1 MQNGVKDTLKEN
13 SVAKNT
19 QADKVEQTVK
29 DAQKAAGYAVVS
41 ETAGINKI
49 NNSDLNKDA
58 VVSDAG
64 KLGKAADEKQA
75 ETVNFNLDDAAL
87 QGLSKEGSANLAK
100 LFNTSL
106 AVANEGTENQNIN
119 TNPKNES
126 KPVTTWDAVRQAAGA
141 GDKSVKIKGNIT
153 ASDNLNVI
161 GNLTIEGVDGAT
173 LSLGQNS
180 IVNNGNLT
188 PDITKDKLD
197 DIKNYALSHTSDQTL
212 EYIKHNQAVSQDSG
226 WKMTDAAGNPVT
238 DPYAAVESP
247 KLDGYTATIKSTNAP
262 GVTQGADG
270 SEVQAKL
277 KINPDAVVKDGELT
291 DAYKNNGVT
300 GIPENY
306 ETVVVYKKEAEKGS
320 VTVKYIDDTADKTL
334 ETKDLSGEVGEKSDY
349 STAPTIEDYTDK
361 GYKLV
366 SDDYPKS
373 GVTFTKEPQKYEVHL
388 KHTYSPVTPDDHH
401 DVDPNEVTKNVKET
415 VHYTGAG
422 DKTPNDNVQN
432 ATWTRHLTKDNVTG
446 KLVPNGK
453 YDTPWTPSET
463 DYKAVPSPKVDD
475 YTPDKETVPSTPL
488 TMDDINVTV
497 TYTKNETPVVPPD
510 SPNPI
515 AAPTPTPQPE
525 PKKPETPKTPEKDK
539 TPEPDVPEPDEPE
552 PDEPDEPDV
561 PTPRRHHKNKK
572 HTPAPKPA
580 NNWSNNYAPH
590 GQNGYY
596 NNFGSHGQGTPGPNG
611 GTIMPNG
618 EVLDRNGNVVGY
630 IDANGKIHYTLPQT
644 GENQSE
650 GVAAAALGGAVVA
663 IGLVSLVGVKK
674 RHTN

>member
-1 MQNGVKDTLKEN
+1 M
-13 SVAKNT
+13 
-19 QADKVEQTVK
+19 
-29 DAQKAAGYAVVS
+29 
-41 ETAGINKI
+41 
-49 NNSDLNKDA
+49 
-58 VVSDAG
+58 
-64 KLGKAADEKQA
+64 
-75 ETVNFNLDDAAL
+75 
-87 QGLSKEGSANLAK
+87 
-100 LFNTSL
+100 
-106 AVANEGTENQNIN
+106 
-119 TNPKNES
+119 
-126 KPVTTWDAVRQAAGA
+126 
-141 GDKSVKIKGNIT
+141 
-153 ASDNLNVI
+153 NVI

-212 EYIKHNQAVSQDSG
+212 EYIKHSQAVSQDSG

-388 KHTYSPVTPDDHH
+388 KHTYSPVTPDDPH

-432 ATWTRHLTKDNVTG
+432 ATWT
-446 KLVPNGK
+446 
-453 YDTPWTPSET
+453 PSET
-463 DYKAVPSPKVDD
+463 DYKAVPYPKVDG
-475 YTPDKETVPSTPL
+475 YTPDKETVPSTPV

-515 AAPTPTPQPE
+515 PAPTPTPQP
-525 PKKPETPKTPEKDK
+525 
-539 TPEPDVPEPDEPE
+539 
-552 PDEPDEPDV
+552 
-561 PTPRRHHKNKK
+561 
-572 HTPAPKPA
+572 
-580 NNWSNNYAPH
+580 
-590 GQNGYY
+590 
-596 NNFGSHGQGTPGPNG
+596 
-611 GTIMPNG
+611 
-618 EVLDRNGNVVGY
+618 
-630 IDANGKIHYTLPQT
+630 
-644 GENQSE
+644 
-650 GVAAAALGGAVVA
+650 
-663 IGLVSLVGVKK
+663 
-674 RHTN
+674 

>member
-19 QADKVEQTVK
+19 QAYKVEQTVK
-29 DAQKAAGYAVVS
+29 DAQKAADSAVVS
-41 ETAGINKI
+41 EAAGINTI

-87 QGLSKEGSANLAK
+87 QGLSKEGPANLAK

-161 GNLTIEGVDGAT
+161 GNLTIEGVDGVT

-188 PDITKDKLD
+188 LDITKDKLD
-197 DIKNYALSHTSDQTL
+197 DIKNYAISHTSDQTL
-212 EYIKHNQAVSQDSG
+212 EYIKHSQAVSQDSG

-432 ATWTRHLTKDNVTG
+432 ATWT
-446 KLVPNGK
+446 
-453 YDTPWTPSET
+453 PSET
-463 DYKAVPSPKVDD
+463 DYKAVPSPKIDG
-475 YTPDKETVPSTPL
+475 YTPDKETVPSTPV

-497 TYTKNETPVVPPD
+497 TYTKNGKDIRNQKTLPSQQTVKFVDEDGKELHASDKSPVFNYEYSGDTYEKQTDKLISKGSWNADSHKFDIVDVPVIDGYYAVSGYTSPVVKGYHVIKVSED
-510 SPNPI
+510 SEDSVNVAPVTVNEKTKNYTVTVTYAPNGHIIPVDKDGNPI
-515 AAPTPTPQPE
+515 PGAA
-525 PKKPETPKTPEKDK
+525 TPEYKNDPNDPTK
-539 TPEPDVPEPDEPE
+539 VLPNEPIPTVDGWKPTASNVTP
-552 PDEPDEPDV
+552 
-561 PTPRRHHKNKK
+561 
-572 HTPAPKPA
+572 
-580 NNWSNNYAPH
+580 
-590 GQNGYY
+590 
-596 NNFGSHGQGTPGPNG
+596 
-611 GTIMPNG
+611 
-618 EVLDRNGNVVGY
+618 
-630 IDANGKIHYTLPQT
+630 
-644 GENQSE
+644 
-650 GVAAAALGGAVVA
+650 
-663 IGLVSLVGVKK
+663 
-674 RHTN
+674 

>member
-29 DAQKAAGYAVVS
+29 DAQKAADSAVVS
-41 ETAGINKI
+41 EAAGINTI

-87 QGLSKEGSANLAK
+87 QGLSKEGPANLAK

-161 GNLTIEGVDGAT
+161 GNLTIEGVDGVT

-188 PDITKDKLD
+188 LDITKDKLD

-212 EYIKHNQAVSQDSG
+212 EYIKHSQAVSQDSG

-388 KHTYSPVTPDDHH
+388 KHTYSPVTPDDPH

-432 ATWTRHLTKDNVTG
+432 ATWT
-446 KLVPNGK
+446 
-453 YDTPWTPSET
+453 PSET
-463 DYKAVPSPKVDD
+463 DYKAVPSPKIDG
-475 YTPDKETVPSTPL
+475 YTPDKETVPSTPV

-497 TYTKNETPVVPPD
+497 TYTKNGKDIRNQKTLPSQQTVKFVDEDGKELHASDKSPVFNYEYSGDTYEKQTDKLISKGSWNADSHKFDIVDVPVIDGYYAVSGYTSPVVKGYHVIKVSED
-510 SPNPI
+510 SEDSVNVAPVTVNEKTKNYTVTVTYAPNGHIIPVDKDGNPI
-515 AAPTPTPQPE
+515 PGAA
-525 PKKPETPKTPEKDK
+525 TPEYKNDPNDPTK
-539 TPEPDVPEPDEPE
+539 VLPNEPIPTVDGWKPTASNVTP
-552 PDEPDEPDV
+552 
-561 PTPRRHHKNKK
+561 
-572 HTPAPKPA
+572 
-580 NNWSNNYAPH
+580 
-590 GQNGYY
+590 
-596 NNFGSHGQGTPGPNG
+596 
-611 GTIMPNG
+611 
-618 EVLDRNGNVVGY
+618 
-630 IDANGKIHYTLPQT
+630 
-644 GENQSE
+644 
-650 GVAAAALGGAVVA
+650 
-663 IGLVSLVGVKK
+663 
-674 RHTN
+674 

>member
-1 MQNGVKDTLKEN
+1 VQNGVKDTLKEN

-19 QADKVEQTVK
+19 QAYKVEQTVK
-29 DAQKAAGYAVVS
+29 DAQKAADSAVVS
-41 ETAGINKI
+41 EAAGINTI

-87 QGLSKEGSANLAK
+87 QGLSKEGPANLAK

-161 GNLTIEGVDGAT
+161 GNLTIEGVDGVT

-188 PDITKDKLD
+188 LDITKDKLD
-197 DIKNYALSHTSDQTL
+197 DIKNYAISHTSDQTL
-212 EYIKHNQAVSQDSG
+212 EYIKHSQAVSQDSG

-432 ATWTRHLTKDNVTG
+432 ATWT
-446 KLVPNGK
+446 
-453 YDTPWTPSET
+453 PSET
-463 DYKAVPSPKVDD
+463 DYKAVPSPKIDG
-475 YTPDKETVPSTPL
+475 YTPDKETVPSTPV

-497 TYTKNETPVVPPD
+497 TYTKNGKDIRNQKTLPSQQTVKFVDEDGKELHASDKSPVFNYEYSGDTYEKQTDKLISKGSWNADSHKFDIVDVPVIDGYYAVSGYTSPVVKGYHVIKVSED
-510 SPNPI
+510 SEDSVNVAPVTVNEKTKNYTVTVTYAPNGHIIPVDKDGNPI
-515 AAPTPTPQPE
+515 PGAA
-525 PKKPETPKTPEKDK
+525 TPEYKNDPNDPTK
-539 TPEPDVPEPDEPE
+539 VLPNEPIPTVDGWKPTASNVTP
-552 PDEPDEPDV
+552 
-561 PTPRRHHKNKK
+561 
-572 HTPAPKPA
+572 
-580 NNWSNNYAPH
+580 
-590 GQNGYY
+590 
-596 NNFGSHGQGTPGPNG
+596 
-611 GTIMPNG
+611 
-618 EVLDRNGNVVGY
+618 
-630 IDANGKIHYTLPQT
+630 
-644 GENQSE
+644 
-650 GVAAAALGGAVVA
+650 
-663 IGLVSLVGVKK
+663 
-674 RHTN
+674 

>member
-1 MQNGVKDTLKEN
+1 MGWLPVVGDKINTTSAKWNSNEIYMGGDKGVFSVDGTDYVVYQQIKSDDAKQIWLNVNGVSIPMNGFQT
-13 SVAKNT
+13 KNVWNNNANPDISIAGIGLT
-19 QADKVEQTVK
+19 AEIRANQVHNDNVSPLTGK
-29 DAQKAAGYAVVS
+29 DAPYYGISTQRASHQIWFPHKTTMQVAGVH
-41 ETAGINKI
+41 K
-49 NNSDLNKDA
+49 
-58 VVSDAG
+58 
-64 KLGKAADEKQA
+64 
-75 ETVNFNLDDAAL
+75 
-87 QGLSKEGSANLAK
+87 
-100 LFNTSL
+100 
-106 AVANEGTENQNIN
+106 
-119 TNPKNES
+119 
-126 KPVTTWDAVRQAAGA
+126 
-141 GDKSVKIKGNIT
+141 
-153 ASDNLNVI
+153 NVI
-161 GNLTIEGVDGAT
+161 KYVYDDGSPVLDA
-173 LSLGQNS
+173 
-180 IVNNGNLT
+180 NGNPLVKTQETDLT
-188 PDITKDKLD
+188 RDLTLDITKDKLD

-212 EYIKHNQAVSQDSG
+212 EYIKHSQAVSQDSG

-334 ETKDLSGEVGEKSDY
+334 ETKDLSGEVGENSDY

-388 KHTYSPVTPDDHH
+388 KHTYNPVTPDDPH

-415 VHYTGAG
+415 VHYTGAS

-432 ATWTRHLTKDNVTG
+432 AT
-446 KLVPNGK
+446 
-453 YDTPWTPSET
+453 WTPSET
-463 DYKAVPSPKVDD
+463 DYKAVPSPKVDG
-475 YTPDKETVPSTPL
+475 YTPDKETVPSTPV

-515 AAPTPTPQPE
+515 PEPTPTPQPE

-539 TPEPDVPEPDEPE
+539 TPEPDES
-552 PDEPDEPDV
+552 DEPDV

-596 NNFGSHGQGTPGPNG
+596 NNFGPHGQGTPGPNG
-611 GTIMPNG
+611 ETIMPNG

-663 IGLVSLVGVKK
+663 IGLVGLVGVKR

>member
-29 DAQKAAGYAVVS
+29 DAQKAADSAVVS
-41 ETAGINKI
+41 EAAGINKI

-126 KPVTTWDAVRQAAGA
+126 KPVTTGDAVRQAAGA

-197 DIKNYALSHTSDQTL
+197 DIKNDALSHTSDQTL
-212 EYIKHNQAVSQDSG
+212 EYIKHSQAVSQDSG

-238 DPYAAVESP
+238 DPYAAEESP

-463 DYKAVPSPKVDD
+463 DYKAVPSPKVDG
-475 YTPDKETVPSTPL
+475 YTPDKETVPSTPV

-515 AAPTPTPQPE
+515 PAPTPTPQP
-525 PKKPETPKTPEKDK
+525 
-539 TPEPDVPEPDEPE
+539 
-552 PDEPDEPDV
+552 
-561 PTPRRHHKNKK
+561 
-572 HTPAPKPA
+572 
-580 NNWSNNYAPH
+580 
-590 GQNGYY
+590 
-596 NNFGSHGQGTPGPNG
+596 
-611 GTIMPNG
+611 
-618 EVLDRNGNVVGY
+618 
-630 IDANGKIHYTLPQT
+630 
-644 GENQSE
+644 
-650 GVAAAALGGAVVA
+650 
-663 IGLVSLVGVKK
+663 
-674 RHTN
+674 

>member
-1 MQNGVKDTLKEN
+1 ME
-13 SVAKNT
+13 
-19 QADKVEQTVK
+19 E
-29 DAQKAAGYAVVS
+29 
-41 ETAGINKI
+41 
-49 NNSDLNKDA
+49 
-58 VVSDAG
+58 
-64 KLGKAADEKQA
+64 
-75 ETVNFNLDDAAL
+75 
-87 QGLSKEGSANLAK
+87 
-100 LFNTSL
+100 
-106 AVANEGTENQNIN
+106 
-119 TNPKNES
+119 
-126 KPVTTWDAVRQAAGA
+126 
-141 GDKSVKIKGNIT
+141 
-153 ASDNLNVI
+153 
-161 GNLTIEGVDGAT
+161 
-173 LSLGQNS
+173 
-180 IVNNGNLT
+180 
-188 PDITKDKLD
+188 
-197 DIKNYALSHTSDQTL
+197 
-212 EYIKHNQAVSQDSG
+212 
-226 WKMTDAAGNPVT
+226 AGNPVT

-262 GVTQGADG
+262 
-270 SEVQAKL
+270 
-277 KINPDAVVKDGELT
+277 
-291 DAYKNNGVT
+291 GVT

-388 KHTYSPVTPDDHH
+388 KHTYNPVTPDDPH

-432 ATWTRHLTKDNVTG
+432 ATWT
-446 KLVPNGK
+446 
-453 YDTPWTPSET
+453 PSET
-463 DYKAVPSPKVDD
+463 DYKAVPSPKVDG
-475 YTPDKETVPSTPL
+475 YTPDKETVPSTPV

-515 AAPTPTPQPE
+515 PEPTPTPQPE

-539 TPEPDVPEPDEPE
+539 TPEPDES
-552 PDEPDEPDV
+552 DEPDV

-596 NNFGSHGQGTPGPNG
+596 NNFGPHGQGTPGPNG
-611 GTIMPNG
+611 ETIMPNG

-630 IDANGKIHYTLPQT
+630 INANGKIHYTLPQT

-663 IGLVSLVGVKK
+663 IGLVGLVGVKR

>member
-1 MQNGVKDTLKEN
+1 MENAADRRQHFAIRKLTVGAASVLLGTTLWLGTNASTAHADVADGNTEPEAHEVSDTQADNGTSTAEKVEASTVKSNNNTKVQNGVKDTLKEN

-29 DAQKAAGYAVVS
+29 DAQKAADSAVVS
-41 ETAGINKI
+41 EAAGINTI

-87 QGLSKEGSANLAK
+87 QGLSKEGPANLAK

-188 PDITKDKLD
+188 LDITKDKLD

-212 EYIKHNQAVSQDSG
+212 EYIKHSQAVSQDSG

-306 ETVVVYKKEAEKGS
+306 ETVVVYKKEAGKGS

-334 ETKDLSGEVGEKSDY
+334 ETKDLSGEVGEKNDY

-388 KHTYSPVTPDDHH
+388 KHTYSPVTPGDHH

-463 DYKAVPSPKVDD
+463 DYKAVASPKVDD

-515 AAPTPTPQPE
+515 PAPTPTPQP
-525 PKKPETPKTPEKDK
+525 
-539 TPEPDVPEPDEPE
+539 
-552 PDEPDEPDV
+552 
-561 PTPRRHHKNKK
+561 
-572 HTPAPKPA
+572 
-580 NNWSNNYAPH
+580 
-590 GQNGYY
+590 
-596 NNFGSHGQGTPGPNG
+596 
-611 GTIMPNG
+611 
-618 EVLDRNGNVVGY
+618 
-630 IDANGKIHYTLPQT
+630 
-644 GENQSE
+644 
-650 GVAAAALGGAVVA
+650 
-663 IGLVSLVGVKK
+663 
-674 RHTN
+674 